1 MTTSTNG
8 CNRIFPK
15 ESSDMAK
22 GIAILLMLFYH
33 LFSTATDNAIM
44 QVNYSP
50 LPENLFLTLAK
61 FGNICVPVFIF
72 LTSYGISVKIFRN
85 EGQTLKESYKGTWR
99 RAGMLLARFFFMFAF
114 VNLIWFRYFNYAL
127 CYGEGKQGVL
137 AFITDALGL
146 SHFFGTPSLNM
157 TWWYMSIAYTL
168 VFLVPLMAYLCKKTG
183 TPFIGIAF
191 LLPFL
196 LPMEYDISR
205 YFFVIAAGIF
215 AAYTNLIEKI
225 INAKFPFYLRW
236 ILEAGFLVFS
246 VFARENEF
254 VHENLLYLADGF
266 IAFGI
271 VLFAADFIA
280 AVPVVRN
287 VFAFL
292 GKHSMNIFFVHTFF
306 YLILYRDFVF
316 RFRYAG
322 VTFLILLALSLA
334 LSLVLYGLWKL
345 LLFLLSKIARK
356 QPEPAE
362 KS

>member
-1 MTTSTNG
+1 MSKLTETRT
-8 CNRIFPK
+8 FPK

-44 QVNYSP
+44 QVDCSP
-50 LPENLFLTLAK
+50 LPESIFLTIAK

-72 LTSYGISVKIFRN
+72 LTSYGISYKVFHN
-85 EGQTLKESYKGTWR
+85 TDDSLKASYKGTWK
-99 RAGMLLARFFFMFAF
+99 RAGMLLARFVFMFAV
-114 VNLIWFRYFNYAL
+114 VNLIWFRNFNYAL
-127 CYGEGKQGVL
+127 CYGAGKQGVL

-146 SHFFGTPSLNM
+146 SHLFGTPSLNM

-168 VFLVPLMAYLCKKTG
+168 VFLVPLLAFWCKKTG

-196 LPMEYDISR
+196 LPMEFDISR
-205 YFFVIAAGIF
+205 YFFVIAAGVF
-215 AAYTNLIEKI
+215 AAYTNLTEKI
-225 INAKFPFYLRW
+225 INSKFPFSVRW
-236 ILEAGFLVFS
+236 VLEAAFLVFS

-254 VHENLLYLADGF
+254 VQEHLVYLFDGF

-271 VLFAADFIA
+271 VLFAADLIA
-280 AVPVVRN
+280 AIPVVRN

-322 VTFLILLALSLA
+322 VTFVILLGLSLA
-334 LSLVLYGLWKL
+334 LSLILYGLWKL
-345 LLFLLSKIARK
+345 LLFLLSKIK
-356 QPEPAE
+356 QKPQEPEG